1 MDTILLT
8 IGAAST
14 STIVV
19 LILAVTII
27 PRRRTSRF
35 AAQRRIAELFREVD
49 ARYRALVSRREAAE
63 TDWHALLRRPVLSY
77 LPSMGDPVLPESQV
91 LDVAADEAREALAM
105 TGSDYRDNFGS
116 LTEDQFW
123 SLPYPSA
130 VMRYE
135 LAWDRA
141 CARAEEIGLSDC
153 TDETRAAIE
162 RMRQLLVI
170 AEDPRGIANERV
182 SAYALLRRMAETLQT
197 HHVFRVSVEAVTE
210 LEAREN
216 ELKALTAGG
225 A

>member
-1 MDTILLT
+1 MDTILLAA
-8 IGAAST
+8 GAA
-14 STIVV
+14 TIVA
-19 LILAVTII
+19 LILVVAIVF
-27 PRRRTSRF
+27 RRRTSRL
-35 AAQRRIAELFREVD
+35 AAQRRTAELFRDVD
-49 ARYRALVSRREAAE
+49 ARYRALVASREAAE

-91 LDVAADEAREALAM
+91 LDVAAAEAREALAL
-105 TGSDYRDNFGS
+105 TGQNYRNNLGP

-130 VMRYE
+130 VRRYE

-141 CARAEEIGLSDC
+141 CARAKEIGLSGC

-182 SAYALLRRMAETLQT
+182 SAYALLRRMAETLQEN
-197 HHVFRVSVEAVTE
+197 HVFRVPAEAVIA
-210 LEAREN
+210 LETREN
-216 ELKALTAGG
+216 ELRALTAGG

>member
-1 MDTILLT
+1 MDTILLAA
-8 IGAAST
+8 GAAV
-14 STIVV
+14 IVT
-19 LILAVTII
+19 LILAVAVIL
-27 PRRRTSRF
+27 RRRTSQL
-35 AAQRRIAELFREVD
+35 AAQRRLADLFRQVD
-49 ARYRALVSRREAAE
+49 ARYDAIISAREAAE
-63 TDWHALLRRPVLSY
+63 TDWDALLRRPVLSY

-91 LDVAADEAREALAM
+91 LDVAADEAREARAM
-105 TGSDYRDNFGS
+105 AGADYRNNFGP

-130 VMRYE
+130 VRRYE

-141 CARAEEIGLSDC
+141 CARAEEIGLSGC
-153 TDETRAAIE
+153 AEETRAAIE

-182 SAYALLRRMAETLQT
+182 SAYALLRRMAETLQES
-197 HHVFRVSVEAVTE
+197 HALQVPAEAVIE

-216 ELKALTAGG
+216 ELRALTAGG